1 MQHQFALEARRVL
14 SYNLRAMVIKRLRKK
29 RSNRPASDVLSDAM
43 SGYSSDY
50 VTIGELMYALHERG
64 FGLLMVIFVLPNS
77 VPIPLP
83 PGVTS
88 LFAVPMVFIAAQMIM
103 GRDSAWLPT
112 WIENRKM
119 KRLTVARVIQTAAPR
134 LKRIEKLMRPRWTF
148 AATETGEKIIGV
160 FCMIFA
166 ISIAIPLPW
175 TNFIPGLG
183 TLIMSLG
190 LLSKDGVTVF
200 IGCLIGI
207 AGVVLTT
214 LILLFG
220 AHIIHAIF

>member
-1 MQHQFALEARRVL
+1 
-14 SYNLRAMVIKRLRKK
+14 MVIKKLRRIK
-29 RSNRPASDVLSDAM
+29 SNKPASDVLSDAM
-43 SGYSSDY
+43 GQYSTDF
-50 VTIGELMYALHERG
+50 VTVGELMYALHERG

-77 VPIPLP
+77 MPIPFP
-83 PGVTS
+83 PGFTS
-88 LFAVPMVFIAAQMIM
+88 LFAVPMAFLAVQMMM
-103 GRDSAWLPT
+103 GRESAWLPS
-112 WIENRKM
+112 WIERRSM
-119 KRLTVARVIQTAAPR
+119 RRTTVARVIEVAAPK
-134 LKRIEKLMRPRWTF
+134 LKKIEKLMRPRWTF

-190 LLSKDGVTVF
+190 LLSKDGVMVI

-207 AGVVLTT
+207 AGLILTT
-214 LILLFG
+214 LILIFG
-220 AHIIHAIF
+220 VHILHAIF